1 MRVTDS
7 VMISLQF
14 QKGAL
19 KLRWRNN
26 LLLRLVY
33 SSGFTGGVMPSI
45 HGHEVLQ
52 MMISS
57 GESYTVA
64 TLEAAIIARF
74 GKEARF
80 HTCSAEN
87 LSAAEL
93 VAFLQKKGKFIAVDE
108 GFNTH
113 ESKIC
118 RH

>member
-1 MRVTDS
+1 
-7 VMISLQF
+7 
-14 QKGAL
+14 
-19 KLRWRNN
+19 
-26 LLLRLVY
+26 
-33 SSGFTGGVMPSI
+33 MPSI

-52 MMISS
+52 MMIAS

-64 TLEAAIIARF
+64 TLEAAIIDRF
-74 GKEARF
+74 GEEARF

-93 VAFLQKKGKFIAVDE
+93 VAFLQKKGKFIAAEE